1 MPAAIFQGLV
11 NVLYYGIL
19 ILGSDVMPSSSNQKK
34 KLLYLMRILLERT
47 DADHVMTIQELIAA
61 LAEYGVPAER
71 KSVYADLELLRE
83 FGLDVESRR
92 SRTIGYYVDA
102 REFEL
107 PELKLLVDAVQ
118 SSRFITPKKSTELIQ
133 KLSSLT
139 SNPQAGQLRRQVY
152 VANRPK
158 TINESIYYNIDAI
171 HTAIHSGRKISF
183 QYFDYNADKE
193 RVYRKGGERY
203 CQSPMALC
211 WDDDKYYLICY
222 STKYGDFAHY
232 RVDRMNQVAVC
243 GEEAERP
250 DQKDFDVAEHAK
262 QVFGMYSGEL
272 VAATLRFD
280 QSLVNS
286 VLDRFGPEVPFGKCG
301 DFFEICVEVSNSP
314 VFLSWIFQ
322 FGEKAEIVAP
332 QSLVDS
338 MRALLSAQ
346 IKKYQ

>member
-1 MPAAIFQGLV
+1 
-11 NVLYYGIL
+11 
-19 ILGSDVMPSSSNQKK
+19 MPSSSNQKK

-61 LAEYGVPAER
+61 LAEYGIQAER

-83 FGLDVESRR
+83 FGLDVESQR

-139 SNPQAGQLRRQVY
+139 SNPQASQLRRQVY

-158 TINESIYYNIDAI
+158 TINESIYYNIDTI
-171 HTAIHSGRKISF
+171 HTAINSGRKISF

-193 RVYRKGGERY
+193 RVYRKDGERY

-232 RVDRMNQVAVC
+232 RVDRMSQVAVC
-243 GEEAERP
+243 DEEAERP
-250 DQKDFDVAEHAK
+250 DQKKFDVAEHTK

-272 VAATLRFD
+272 VTATLRFD
-280 QSLVNS
+280 QSLVNA
-286 VLDRFGPEVPFGKCG
+286 VIDRFGPEVPFRKCG
-301 DFFEICVEVSNSP
+301 DSFEIGVEVSNSP
-314 VFLSWIFQ
+314 VFLSWIFR

-338 MRALLSAQ
+338 MRSLLSAQ
-346 IKKYQ
+346 TKKYQ

>member
-1 MPAAIFQGLV
+1 
-11 NVLYYGIL
+11 
-19 ILGSDVMPSSSNQKK
+19 
-34 KLLYLMRILLERT
+34 
-47 DADHVMTIQELIAA
+47 
-61 LAEYGVPAER
+61 
-71 KSVYADLELLRE
+71 
-83 FGLDVESRR
+83 
-92 SRTIGYYVDA
+92 
-102 REFEL
+102 
-107 PELKLLVDAVQ
+107 
-118 SSRFITPKKSTELIQ
+118 
-133 KLSSLT
+133 
-139 SNPQAGQLRRQVY
+139 
-152 VANRPK
+152 
-158 TINESIYYNIDAI
+158 
-171 HTAIHSGRKISF
+171 
-183 QYFDYNADKE
+183 
-193 RVYRKGGERY
+193 
-203 CQSPMALC
+203 
-211 WDDDKYYLICY
+211 
-222 STKYGDFAHY
+222 
-232 RVDRMNQVAVC
+232 MNQVAVC

-286 VLDRFGPEVPFGKCG
+286 VLDRFGPEVPFRKCG